1 MSNRRTVQDL
11 WDSVSGKNLDQPD
24 DKDYPGNTP
33 PRNRPGGEFHEA
45 RRKAKQDKKTYTFKL
60 PSGEVKTFY
69 TISAVADIFGRKPV
83 TIRAWE
89 DRGDLPRPKY
99 RTPKPR
105 GSQFGEEKTAGKRLY
120 TQNQVDFLV
129 ALCERYNMVD
139 QYKADWAGF
148 RAAMADYPTD

>member
-1 MSNRRTVQDL
+1 MSKSIQEM
-11 WDSVSGKNLDQPD
+11 WDSVSGKALDQPD
-24 DKDYPGNTP
+24 DKDYPGKTP
-33 PRNRPGGEFHEA
+33 PRNRPGGEYAEQ
-45 RRKAKQDKKTYTFKL
+45 RRMAKQGHKTYTFKT
-60 PSGEVKTFY
+60 PSGETKTFY
-69 TISAVADIFGRKPV
+69 TISTVASIFGRKPV

-105 GSQFGEEKTAGKRLY
+105 GSQFGESKTAGKRLY
-120 TQNQVDFLV
+120 TQEQVDFLV

-139 QYKADWAGF
+139 QYTADWAGF